1 MSLYDDDDLPQISS
15 TAAAPG
21 WSQGVKLLQT
31 QLQLKKATH
40 AATAKRDSPSVGS
53 KTKPSLAPVKDFK
66 KSKKESESDDNSK
79 FSFTPSMVSLVT
91 KYVLQSIY

>member
-31 QLQLKKATH
+31 QLQLKKASQVNT
-40 AATAKRDSPSVGS
+40 PFWLVN
-53 KTKPSLAPVKDFK
+53 
-66 KSKKESESDDNSK
+66 KSN
-79 FSFTPSMVSLVT
+79 TVLSLVNT
-91 KYVLQSIY
+91 AGQEDRQPGPPDQE